1 MSNDQK
7 QDVIILKVKKMKLTR
22 HETGVWMVKPDQTAA
37 MLLAKYIATA
47 LEGQLPIAE
56 STLGMAISPIVN
68 QLLDAA
74 AESWPGPKE
83 LPGVDVKTLPILK
96 EDPTGN

>member
-1 MSNDQK
+1 MSNEQK

-37 MLLAKYIATA
+37 MLLAKHIAEL
-47 LEGQLPIAE
+47 LEGKLPVAE
-56 STLGMAISPIVN
+56 STLGMAIGPIVN

-74 AESWPGPKE
+74 AE
-83 LPGVDVKTLPILK
+83 LPGIDANTLPIVK
-96 EDPTGN
+96 EDPTGD